1 MIVLLR
7 GLFTMGG
14 IQVKGCYF
22 QLGPMDVNTSPIEGR
37 FINQISF
44 FAQEG
49 EMVDG
54 LAKRNCK

>member
-14 IQVKGCYF
+14 IKVKRCYF
-22 QLGPMDVNTSPIEGR
+22 QLGPMGVNSLPIAGGL
-37 FINQISF
+37 IIQNSF
-44 FAQEG
+44 LAQEG